1 MQHHSKVG
9 IPAAAAAGSV
19 LLSLLASCSG
29 RGDAAASG
37 PASQSPASSAP
48 DPIAVTVEP
57 AARESLK
64 RIVGVVG
71 TLHGDEE
78 ATISNKVAGRVGK
91 IRADVGDVV
100 AGGALLAEI
109 ETQDFVLAEQR
120 AASAL
125 DVALARLG
133 TSKPPGED
141 FDVDKVASVVR
152 AAAELENAK
161 IKLARIVELSKLG
174 KGFVA
179 AEQITNAE
187 TAVKVASATLDNE
200 RVSARALMAE
210 ARQRQAEVAQAKQ
223 QLSDTRVAAPLGERS
238 FAVTARRVSP
248 GEYLEEGKPLFG
260 LVASDPLKLKA
271 AVPERFTAVLKVG
284 QQADVRV
291 AAHGDRVFAGK
302 ISRINPSVDP
312 SNRTFGIEVLV
323 PNGAG
328 ELRPGSFGRADVLIG
343 IEEAVTV
350 PLDAIVSFAGI
361 TKIFTVR
368 DGAAR
373 ELRVVPG
380 QRSGARVEIPG
391 LESDAQVVTRGQT
404 ILVDG
409 TPVRAASDPKKVG
422 NAK

>member
-1 MQHHSKVG
+1 M
-9 IPAAAAAGSV
+9 
-19 LLSLLASCSG
+19 
-29 RGDAAASG
+29 
-37 PASQSPASSAP
+37 
-48 DPIAVTVEP
+48 
-57 AARESLK
+57 
-64 RIVGVVG
+64 
-71 TLHGDEE
+71 
-78 ATISNKVAGRVGK
+78 
-91 IRADVGDVV
+91 
-100 AGGALLAEI
+100 
-109 ETQDFVLAEQR
+109 
-120 AASAL
+120 
-125 DVALARLG
+125 
-133 TSKPPGED
+133 
-141 FDVDKVASVVR
+141 DKVASVVR

-187 TAVKVASATLDNE
+187 TAVKVAVGHS
-200 RVSARALMAE
+200 
-210 ARQRQAEVAQAKQ
+210 RQRAGLRARPHGRGSPAPGRGGAGEATIVRHA
-223 QLSDTRVAAPLGERS
+223 VAAPLGERS

-380 QRSGARVEIPG
+380 QRSGRASR
-391 LESDAQVVTRGQT
+391 SRGSKAM
-404 ILVDG
+404 
-409 TPVRAASDPKKVG
+409 RRW
-422 NAK
+422 